1 MSYTTRAEIEAEV
14 PPPWLVKTLSDSAD
28 GIETSGLFDQ
38 ICTNAAAD
46 IDGIL
51 AASYTVPFTSN
62 VPAAVT
68 AASRA
73 FVLYKVWFRRVGDE
87 GNPAKAKRDEWEQI
101 LKDIA
106 SGKRPLGTATSPM
119 GGVIEAP
126 TLLFGQ
132 TTQAGW

>member
-14 PPPWLVKTLSDSAD
+14 PPPLAGQDAFDPAD

-73 FVLYKVWFRRVGDE
+73 FVLY
-87 GNPAKAKRDEWEQI
+87 
-101 LKDIA
+101 
-106 SGKRPLGTATSPM
+106 
-119 GGVIEAP
+119 
-126 TLLFGQ
+126 
-132 TTQAGW
+132 